1 MVQEIRIC
9 DTEKSNEK
17 VELKR
22 TKKTMKKSERE
33 RMFRGTE
40 ITWFSWML
48 KLNRMVNGNGE
59 YFMEMQFSRVIF
71 SLANSTIGPIYKGFI
86 AIVCIAQ

>member
-22 TKKTMKKSERE
+22 AKKSDE
-33 RMFRGTE
+33 E
-40 ITWFSWML
+40 IRAKKNVPW
-48 KLNRMVNGNGE
+48 NGN
-59 YFMEMQFSRVIF
+59 YMVFVN
-71 SLANSTIGPIYKGFI
+71 A
-86 AIVCIAQ
+86 